1 MNLLYIASPKS
12 IHDAKWINH
21 FAKMHRVIV
30 ICMKG
35 EEIGSRL
42 DQKIPIHAILP
53 TRYPLL
59 NLIKRIQIVDQIKII
74 LRENKIDLVHSIF
87 CYPNSL
93 WAYHTGISNHII
105 TTRGSDILIEYNQK
119 YSKPKNIHELI
130 SFALLKFITRKAFR
144 KAKFVTSTSQGQQKV
159 IQQFISDPD
168 KLWLIRTGVDIHE
181 FPYGPGKG
189 KSSGLP
195 IRIFSPRAMRPI
207 YNIEI
212 IIKGVALLQSHYS
225 GKQLV
230 ELVLLNYQ
238 TNSEYFNT
246 IKNLLKELNLEN
258 SVTIMDSL
266 TTNELIDQFHQS
278 DLVVMI
284 PRSDG
289 TPISGIEAMLC
300 KKPLILGNLPYD
312 NDLFNLESVW
322 KIPEFTAEALFLK
335 MLEILTLSEG
345 EKNLKLEKAS
355 LLAHSHG
362 DLKAQL
368 KKFEAL
374 YEKVL
379 APS

>member
-1 MNLLYIASPKS
+1 
-12 IHDAKWINH
+12 
-21 FAKMHRVIV
+21 
-30 ICMKG
+30 MKG

-42 DQKIPIHAILP
+42 DPKVPIHAILP

-59 NLIKRIQIVDQIKII
+59 NLIKRIQIVNKIKTI
-74 LRENKIDLVHSIF
+74 LKENKIDLIHSIF

-119 YSKPKNIHELI
+119 YSKPGNIHEFI

-144 KAKFVTSTSQGQQKV
+144 KAKFITSTSQGQQKV
-159 IQQFISDPD
+159 IQQFISDKD
-168 KLWLIRTGVDIHE
+168 KLWLIRTGVDIE
-181 FPYGPGKG
+181 AFPYGPGKS
-189 KSSGLP
+189 KSDGYP

-212 IIKGVALLQSHYS
+212 IIKGMALLQSHYS

-238 TNSEYFNT
+238 TNSDYFKT

-258 SVTIMDSL
+258 SVVIMDSL
-266 TTNELIDQFHQS
+266 TTNALIDQFHQS

-300 KKPLILGNLPYD
+300 KKPLIMGNLPYD
-312 NDLFNLESVW
+312 NDLFNIESVW
-322 KIPEFTAEALFLK
+322 KISEFTAEALFQK
-335 MLEILTLSEG
+335 MLEILTLTEK
-345 EKNLKLEKAS
+345 EKNMKLEKAS
-355 LLAHSHG
+355 HLAHLHG
-362 DLKAQL
+362 DLRTQL
-368 KKFEAL
+368 AKFEAL
-374 YEKVL
+374 YKKIM
-379 APS
+379 SSS